1 MSQTKRGFLKASSIL
16 SIIEAAFCIIAG
28 IAMLFIVPNFA
39 NESSIKEVL
48 SDSGYRYVEQAYG
61 SYYFEGLDEEG
72 EYEIIT
78 SKEIK
83 MISKLSNTFF
93 VPTSIII
100 LGVGTAKLVMSILI
114 LNKTSKDKY
123 SLGCTITLLVLSAVT
138 GSMLQVG
145 FLIAAMCIPNKT
157 NKESVIIQTE

>member
-1 MSQTKRGFLKASSIL
+1 MTQTKRGFLKASAIL
-16 SIIEAAFCIIAG
+16 SIIEAAFFIIAG
-28 IAMLFIVPNFA
+28 IAILFIVPNFV

-83 MISKLSNTFF
+83 IVTNLSKAFF
-93 VPTSIII
+93 VPVSIMV
-100 LGVGTAKLVMSILI
+100 LGLGAAKLVMSILI
-114 LNKTSKDKY
+114 LNITSKDKY

-138 GSMLQVG
+138 GSTLQVG

-157 NKESVIIQTE
+157 NKENDIVQAE